1 MLKIKTME
9 DTFQEDHII
18 GILQNR
24 DGSILIESVER
35 IYYPYVKLIYS
46 FKLSEKLSK
55 LNNKMMCNVDLIYG
69 RHAIGQGKPTFI
81 ELEVE
86 DHLVLPTEIS
96 EEKALKDARD
106 YVFKIFISKMK
117 ILQTPTIELDDME
130 YFHKLFFIANCKDQD
145 DQDYCVLVDSMD
157 GSLVV
162 LD

>member
-9 DTFQEDHII
+9 DTFQEEHIV

-24 DGSILIESVER
+24 DGSIQIDSVDR

-46 FKLSEKLSK
+46 FTLNEKLSK
-55 LNNKMMCNVDLIYG
+55 LNNKMMCNVDLVNG

-81 ELEVE
+81 EIEVE
-86 DHLVLPTEIS
+86 DNMVLPVEIS
-96 EEKALKDARD
+96 EEMALRDARD

-117 ILQTPTIELDDME
+117 ILQTPAIKLEDME
-130 YFHKLFFIANCKDQD
+130 YFHKLFFVANCKDSD
-145 DQDYCVLVDSMD
+145 NQDYYVLVDSMD

>member
-9 DTFQEDHII
+9 DTFQEEQVI

-24 DGSILIESVER
+24 DGNILIDRVER

-46 FKLSEKLSK
+46 FTLSEKLSK
-55 LNNKMMCNVDLIYG
+55 LNNKMMCNVDLVYG

-81 ELEVE
+81 ELEVDE
-86 DHLVLPTEIS
+86 NLVLPTEIS
-96 EEKALKDARD
+96 EEKALKEARD

-117 ILQTPTIELDDME
+117 ILQTPTIELADME
-130 YFHKLFFIANCKDQD
+130 YFHKLFFVVSCRDPEDQV
-145 DQDYCVLVDSMD
+145 YFVLVDSMD